1 VDNALTNTIVTL
13 KLKSFR
19 TEEVIGGKKPTEGTL
34 RNLSNELYKRG
45 IGIRGKSNIHFV
57 NIAINPTVKTY
68 QSRNNESSRGVSYQ
82 LDKASLNTPQNMVF
96 ISELLGDPELQKDI
110 LDPFGLNEEKLIITN
125 TVLSDEELA
134 DISF

>member
-1 VDNALTNTIVTL
+1 
-13 KLKSFR
+13 
-19 TEEVIGGKKPTEGTL
+19 
-34 RNLSNELYKRG
+34 
-45 IGIRGKSNIHFV
+45 V

-110 LDPFGLNEEKLIITN
+110 LDPFGLDEEKPIITN
-125 TVLSDEELA
+125 TVF
-134 DISF
+134 IG